1 MSDLGEAG
9 AARWFTRS
17 EGSYVFARWGRPV
30 VPVVFGAAEES
41 LPVFKGAWEA
51 VCHLA
56 GHPMA
61 ETDPELGANLMTF
74 LVRDWG
80 ELGAVPGL
88 DRLIPDLHDLLAR
101 LEAADANQYRVFRFD
116 PAEAGGGIRAAFAL
130 LRMDA
135 HLSSAPAE
143 ALALS
148 QAVQTIL
155 LWSDAAFDDAPPLVS
170 GPGGFVLRP
179 DVAAV
184 IRASYDPAMPV
195 AATDPAHA
203 MRLAART
210 GARPS

>member
-1 MSDLGEAG
+1 MTE

-17 EGSYVFARWGRPV
+17 DGSYVFARWGRPV
-30 VPVVFGAAEES
+30 VPVVFGAAQES

-74 LVRDWG
+74 LVREWS
-80 ELGAVPGL
+80 ELGEVPGL
-88 DRLIPDLHDLLAR
+88 ERLIPDLPALLGR
-101 LEAADANQYRVFRFD
+101 LEAAGANQYRVFRFD
-116 PAEAGGGIRAAFAL
+116 PAEAGGGVRAAFVL
-130 LRMDA
+130 LRMDE
-135 HLSSAPAE
+135 HLSAAPAE
-143 ALALS
+143 ALALG

-155 LWSDAAFDDAPPLVS
+155 LWSDAAFDDAPPLVA

-179 DVAAV
+179 DVAGV
-184 IRASYDPAMPV
+184 IRAAYDLAMPV

-203 MRLAART
+203 LRLAARM
-210 GARPS
+210 GPGPS

>member
-1 MSDLGEAG
+1 MTE

-17 EGSYVFARWGRPV
+17 DGAYVFARWGRPV

-56 GHPMA
+56 GHTMA

-80 ELGAVPGL
+80 ELAHVPDLG
-88 DRLIPDLHDLLAR
+88 RLIPDLPALLPR
-101 LEAADANQYRVFRFD
+101 LEAAGANQYRVFRFD
-116 PAEAGGGIRAAFAL
+116 PAGAGGGIRAAFVL

-135 HLSSAPAE
+135 HLSAAPAE

-148 QAVQTIL
+148 QAVQTMV
-155 LWSDAAFDDAPPLVS
+155 LWSDVAFDEAPPLAA
-170 GPGGFVLRP
+170 GPGGFLLRP
-179 DVAAV
+179 EVAAV
-184 IRASYDPAMPV
+184 IRAAYDPAMPV

-203 MRLAART
+203 LRLAARL
-210 GARPS
+210 GHGPS

>member
-1 MSDLGEAG
+1 MTE

-17 EGSYVFARWGRPV
+17 DGAYVFARWRRPV

-41 LPVFKGAWEA
+41 LPVFKGAHQA

-56 GHPMA
+56 GHPIA

-74 LVRDWG
+74 LVRDWS
-80 ELGAVPGL
+80 ELRGLPGL
-88 DRLIPDLHDLLAR
+88 ERLIPDLGALLTR
-101 LEAADANQYRVFRFD
+101 LTEADANQYRVFRFD
-116 PAEAGGGIRAAFAL
+116 PDAEGGGIRAAFVL

-135 HLSSAPAE
+135 HLSVAPAE

-155 LWSDAAFDDAPPLVS
+155 LWSDAAFADAPPLAS
-170 GPGGFVLRP
+170 GPEGFLLRP
-179 DVAAV
+179 DVAAI
-184 IRASYDPAMPV
+184 IRAAYDPAMPV

-203 MRLAART
+203 LRLAARI
-210 GARPS
+210 APIQ